1 MTMIKF
7 YHAPWSRS
15 SSVHWLLE
23 ELGQP
28 FEIEPVDIRAPGGV
42 PEGYREIQPNE
53 KVPAIVDDGTVVTER
68 AAICLYLTEK
78 FPEAGLAPAVG
89 DDNRAT
95 FLSWLVYC
103 DSVFDPCVA
112 ARAQGWEYVANNFSF
127 GAFDDMVRNLEKT
140 LAERPYIAGE
150 KFTAADTQLGSGIH
164 FATHIL
170 GVLPKKQVFDD
181 YLGRVTARPAFQR
194 FMAKDAAAMGGSA

>member
-1 MTMIKF
+1 MIKF

-15 SSVHWLLE
+15 SSVHWFLE

-42 PEGYREIQPNE
+42 PESYRDIQPNK

-78 FPEAGLAPAVG
+78 FPEAGLAPAAG
-89 DDNRAT
+89 DKNRAT

-103 DSVFDPCVA
+103 DSVFDPCIA
-112 ARAQGWEYVANNFSF
+112 ARAQGWEYVSNDFSF
-127 GAFDDMVRNLEKT
+127 GAFDDMVRHLEKT
-140 LAERPYIAGE
+140 LSARPYIAGE
-150 KFTAADTQLGSGIH
+150 SFTAADTQLGSGIH
-164 FATHIL
+164 FAINIL
-170 GVLPKKQVFDD
+170 GVLPKKQIFED
-181 YLGRVTARPAFQR
+181 YLGRLTVRPAFQR

>member
-1 MTMIKF
+1 MIKF

-28 FEIEPVDIRAPGGV
+28 FEIETVDIRAPGGV
-42 PEGYREIQPNE
+42 PESYRDIQPNK
-53 KVPAIVDDGTVVTER
+53 KVPAIADDGTVVTER

-78 FPEAGLAPAVG
+78 FPEARLAPAVG
-89 DDNRAT
+89 DNNRAT

-112 ARAQGWEYVANNFSF
+112 ARAQGWEYVASNFSF

-140 LAERPYIAGE
+140 LATRPYIAGE

-181 YLGRVTARPAFQR
+181 YLGRVTERPAFRR
-194 FMAKDAAAMGGSA
+194 FMAKDAAMMGG

>member
-1 MTMIKF
+1 MIKF

-15 SSVHWLLE
+15 ASIHWLLE

-42 PEGYREIQPNE
+42 PESYRAIQPNK
-53 KVPAIVDDGTVVTER
+53 KVPAIDHDGTVATER

-78 FPEAGLAPAVG
+78 FPEAGLAPAIG
-89 DDNRAT
+89 DKGRAT
-95 FLSWLVYC
+95 FLTWLVYS
-103 DSVFDPCVA
+103 DSVFDPCIA
-112 ARAQGWEYVANNFSF
+112 ARAQGWEYVSNNFSF

-140 LAERPYIAGE
+140 LSARPYIAGE
-150 KFTAADTQLGSGIH
+150 SFTAADTQLGSGIH

-170 GVLPKKQVFDD
+170 DVLPKKQVFED
-181 YLGRVTARPAFQR
+181 YLGRVTTRPAFQR
-194 FMAKDAAAMGGSA
+194 ASARDAAAMGG

>member
-1 MTMIKF
+1 M
-7 YHAPWSRS
+7 P
-15 SSVHWLLE
+15 
-23 ELGQP
+23 
-28 FEIEPVDIRAPGGV
+28 
-42 PEGYREIQPNE
+42 
-53 KVPAIVDDGTVVTER
+53 
-68 AAICLYLTEK
+68 
-78 FPEAGLAPAVG
+78 
-89 DDNRAT
+89 
-95 FLSWLVYC
+95 
-103 DSVFDPCVA
+103 
-112 ARAQGWEYVANNFSF
+112 

>member
-42 PEGYREIQPNE
+42 PESYREIQPNK
-53 KVPAIVDDGTVVTER
+53 KVPAIADDGTVVTER

-103 DSVFDPCVA
+103 DSVFDPCIA
-112 ARAQGWEYVANNFSF
+112 AQAKGWEYVSNDFSF

-140 LAERPYIAGE
+140 LSARPYIAGE
-150 KFTAADTQLGSGIH
+150 SFTAADTQLGSGIH
-164 FATHIL
+164 FAINIL
-170 GVLPKKQVFDD
+170 GVLPKKQIFED
-181 YLGRVTARPAFQR
+181 YLGRVTARSAFQR
-194 FMAKDAAAMGGSA
+194 FMAKDAAAMGR